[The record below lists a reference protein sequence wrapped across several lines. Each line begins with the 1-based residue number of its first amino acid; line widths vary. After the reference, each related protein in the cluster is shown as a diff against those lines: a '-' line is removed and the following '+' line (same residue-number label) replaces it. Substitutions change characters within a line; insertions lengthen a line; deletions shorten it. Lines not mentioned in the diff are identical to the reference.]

1 MTVLELD
8 YKNYNEVL
16 LSMARQTGAEVKD
29 NRIIFPEA
37 FANGFMQ
44 LYDLP
49 NGLQSLVSE
58 IEYHVDVLF
67 SRKHQDD
74 YFFVLHFNDM
84 RLSGGIDFETK
95 GATSKD
101 ESEYRAGATLS
112 SSMFDLNYAV
122 KAKTHS
128 KTINVHLTKEWLT
141 SYLDL
146 NDSMQVINDYL
157 QLRNTLMHPEPF
169 DAQHRMLFDEIFGSD
184 SHNPMK
190 SMIIKNRIMLLV
202 EHFLAK
208 LYRSINTITYDKK
221 NKIKTADL
229 GKLMEIESE
238 LVKDFSK
245 PPPTI
250 NELAKKT
257 GMSISKLKNVYKKV
271 YGTGIYEYY
280 QKNRMQKARS
290 MLLTGQ
296 YNVKEVGLQLG
307 YTNLS
312 NFSLAFKK
320 EFGVLPSHL

>member
-1 MTVLELD
+1 LIVLELD
-8 YKNYNEVL
+8 YNNYSDL
-16 LSMARQTGAEVKD
+16 LQSLARQIGAEVKD
-29 NRIIFPEA
+29 SRIIFPDK
-37 FANGFMQ
+37 FGSGFMQ

-49 NGLQSLVSE
+49 NGLQALVSD
-58 IEYHVDVLF
+58 IEYHDDVLF
-67 SRKHQDD
+67 SRKHKDD
-74 YFFVLHFNDM
+74 YYFVIHFNDM
-84 RLSGGIDFETK
+84 RLTGSIDFLTK
-95 GATSKD
+95 GKTLKD
-101 ESEYRAGATLS
+101 ESEYRAGVTLS
-112 SSMFDLNYAV
+112 SSLFDLDYSV
-122 KAKTHS
+122 KAYTHS

-146 NDSMQVINDYL
+146 KDSMQVINDYL

-169 DAQHRMLFDEIFGSD
+169 DAQHRMLFDEIFSSD
-184 SHNPMK
+184 NQNPMK

-208 LYRSINTITYDKK
+208 LYRSINTITYEKK
-221 NKIKTADL
+221 NKIKTSDL
-229 GKLMEIESE
+229 GKLMEIEAE

-250 NELAKKT
+250 NELAQKT

-320 EFGVLPSHL
+320 EFGVLPSQL